1 MITGHHSTRQ
11 KRDKMKKKN
20 IPETTVYRQI
30 GKVGL
35 LEYKALNKF
44 DRIMNAFST
53 REGGVS
59 EGQFAT
65 MNFSVTMGDEPG
77 KVAENFRIFGEAI
90 GIKPEDMV
98 YADQKHTDHVMVV
111 GPEHKGM
118 GVTRER
124 DFTHAIGYDGVESR
138 GGTGQETGNVA
149 SPSGTGQETGNVAS
163 PSGTGQEIGNVG
175 TPGNRTCKGFENGV
189 DGLVTN
195 EPGICLVTSYADC
208 VPLYFVDPVH
218 RAIGLTHSGWRGTV
232 AKIGT
237 RTLELMHEMYGSE
250 PADMVCA
257 IGPCICKKCYEV
269 SEDVAEA
276 FEAAYTKEQYER
288 ICEPRKLSDLSRE
301 AKEGLERSSSR
312 SDRDE
317 SRISKA
323 GKYLLDLAQ
332 ANYEQFVEM
341 GVKPENIALPD
352 LCTACNHDFLHSH
365 RATGGKR
372 GGNCAFLMIK

>member
-1 MITGHHSTRQ
+1 MTPNRNEI
-11 KRDKMKKKN
+11 KMKKKN
-20 IPETTVYRQI
+20 TPETTVYRQI

-44 DRIMNAFST
+44 NWLVNAFST

-65 MNFSVTMGDEPG
+65 MNFSVTMGDDPA

-90 GIKPEDMV
+90 GVKPADMV
-98 YADQKHTDHVMVV
+98 YADQKHTDHVMVA
-111 GPEHKGM
+111 GAEHKGM

-149 SPSGTGQETGNVAS
+149 SPSGTGQK
-163 PSGTGQEIGNVG
+163 IGNVG
-175 TPGNRTCKGFENGV
+175 TPGNRTCEGFENGV

-195 EPGICLVTSYADC
+195 EPGVCLVTSYADC

-218 RAIGLTHSGWRGTV
+218 HAIGLTHSGWRGTV

-237 RTLELMHEMYGSE
+237 RTLELMHEKYGSE
-250 PADMVCA
+250 PGDMVCA

-288 ICEPRKLSDLSRE
+288 ICEQRELNDLSHE
-301 AKEGLERSSSR
+301 AKKGLERLSSH
-312 SDRDE
+312 SDCDE
-317 SRISKA
+317 SSISN
-323 GKYLLDLAQ
+323 GRKYLLDLPQ

-341 GVKPENIALPD
+341 GVKPENVALPD

>member
-1 MITGHHSTRQ
+1 MVPKGPPQAPDRNET
-11 KRDKMKKKN
+11 KMKKKN

-35 LEYKALNKF
+35 LEYKALNEF
-44 DRIMNAFST
+44 DWLVNAFST

-65 MNFSVTMGDEPG
+65 MNFSVTMGDDPA
-77 KVAENFRIFGEAI
+77 KVAENFRLFGEAI
-90 GIKPEDMV
+90 GVNPADMV
-98 YADQKHTDHVMVV
+98 YADQKHTDHVMVA

-124 DFTHAIGYDGVESR
+124 DFS
-138 GGTGQETGNVA
+138 GGSGFFGND
-149 SPSGTGQETGNVAS
+149 P
-163 PSGTGQEIGNVG
+163 
-175 TPGNRTCKGFENGV
+175 KGFATGV

-195 EPGICLVTSYADC
+195 EPGVCLVTSYADC

-237 RTLELMHEMYGSE
+237 RTLELMHEKYGSE
-250 PADMVCA
+250 PGDMVCA
-257 IGPCICKKCYEV
+257 IGPCIGRECYEV
-269 SEDVAEA
+269 SEDVAKA
-276 FEAAYTKEQYER
+276 FETAYTKEQYER
-288 ICEPRKLSDLSRE
+288 ICEPRELNDLFHE
-301 AKEGLERSSSR
+301 AKKGLERLSSN
-312 SDRDE
+312 SDCDE
-317 SRISKA
+317 SSISN
-323 GKYLLDLAQ
+323 GRKYLLDLPQ

-341 GVKPENIALPD
+341 GVKPENVALPD